1 MRKFA
6 FVLVPPLLAM
16 HSNIAFSHA
25 EANHTRAYFIAPRNG
40 DKIAGPVTVK
50 FGLQGYG
57 VAPAGVIQEKTGHH
71 HLLINVDQ
79 LPPLDQPLPKNDQV
93 RHFGGGQT
101 ETSLELPKGRHTLQ
115 LVLGDGNHVPI
126 GKEYISE
133 KITIEVK

>member
-6 FVLVPPLLAM
+6 LILVPPLLAI
-16 HSNIAFSHA
+16 HSNSAFSH
-25 EANHTRAYFIAPRNG
+25 EDANHNKAYFIAPRNG
-40 DKIAGPVTVK
+40 AKITGPVTVK
-50 FGLQGYG
+50 FGLQDFG
-57 VAPAGVIQEKTGHH
+57 VAPAGVLKEKTGHH

-79 LPPLDQPLPKNDQV
+79 LPPLDQPLPKDDQF

-115 LVLGDGNHVPI
+115 LILGDGNHVPV

>member
-1 MRKFA
+1 MRKLA
-6 FVLVPPLLAM
+6 FILVPPLLAM
-16 HSNIAFSHA
+16 HSNIVFSHG
-25 EANHTRAYFIAPRNG
+25 EANHNRAYFISPRNG
-40 DKIAGPVTVK
+40 EKISGPVTVK

-57 VAPAGVIQEKTGHH
+57 VAPAGVVKEKTGHH

-79 LPPLDQPLPKNDQV
+79 LPPLDQPLPKDDQF

-115 LVLGDGNHVPI
+115 LVLGDGNHIPV